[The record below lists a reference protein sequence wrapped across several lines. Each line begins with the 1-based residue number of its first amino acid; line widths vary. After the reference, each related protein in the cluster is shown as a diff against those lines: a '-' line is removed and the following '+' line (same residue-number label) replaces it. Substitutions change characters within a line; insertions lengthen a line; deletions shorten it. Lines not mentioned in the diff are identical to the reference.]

1 MEHWR
6 NFLIIFTAFIAV
18 LILINS
24 DFGESGRYYDCREAH
39 WHPDYPIGVKEQ
51 CLDLY
56 RQERLRREQEEI
68 DKRTLRT

>member
-1 MEHWR
+1 MGHWR

-24 DFGESGRYYDCREAH
+24 DSESGRYYDCREAH

-56 RQERLRREQEEI
+56 RQERRRLEQEEI
-68 DKRTLRT
+68 DRKTLRT

>member
-1 MEHWR
+1 
-6 NFLIIFTAFIAV
+6 
-18 LILINS
+18 LINS

-56 RQERLRREQEEI
+56 RQEKLRREQEEI
-68 DKRTLRT
+68 DKRALRA